1 MRRTLSRRSAFT
13 LIEIMIVVAIIGMLA
28 AIAIPNLMKAQK
40 TAKRTA
46 CINQLKAIQG
56 AKIQWALDA
65 KKGDADVPSDG
76 DLFGP
81 DKYLTKRPECPAN
94 GTYTLGSVSENPTC
108 SSPDHVLP

>member
-1 MRRTLSRRSAFT
+1 MRKTLSLKRGFT

-46 CINQLKAIQG
+46 CISQLKAIQG
-56 AKIQWALDA
+56 AKIVWALEA
-65 KKGDADVPSDG
+65 KKGDQDVPSDA

-81 DKYLTKRPECPAN
+81 GKDLSKRPECPAN
-94 GTYTLGSVSENPTC
+94 GTYVVGAVAENPTC
-108 SSPDHVLP
+108 SVPDHVLP

>member
-1 MRRTLSRRSAFT
+1 MRRTISRQSAFT

-46 CINQLKAIQG
+46 CINQLKAIEG

-65 KKGDADVPSDG
+65 KKGDQDVPSDA

-81 DKYLTKRPECPAN
+81 DKYLSKRPECPAN
-94 GTYTLGSVSENPTC
+94 GTYVLGAVSERPTC
-108 SSPDHVLP
+108 STPEHALP

>member
-1 MRRTLSRRSAFT
+1 MRRTLSRKSGFT

-46 CINQLKAIQG
+46 CINQLKAIEG
-56 AKIQWALDA
+56 AKIQWALEA
-65 KKGDADVPSDG
+65 KKGDQDVPGDA

-81 DKYLTKRPECPAN
+81 DKNLSKKPECP
-94 GTYTLGSVSENPTC
+94 GGGSYTLNAVSEKPTC
-108 SSPDHVLP
+108 STPEHALP